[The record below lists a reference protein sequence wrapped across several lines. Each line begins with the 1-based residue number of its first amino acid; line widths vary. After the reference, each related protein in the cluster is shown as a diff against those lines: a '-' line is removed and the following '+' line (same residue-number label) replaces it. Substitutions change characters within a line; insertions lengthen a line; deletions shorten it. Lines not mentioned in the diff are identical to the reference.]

1 MNLAVASK
9 FIDGVK
15 NDELRTM
22 LATHYTPLS
31 TNAPTPEELRLKS
44 KEYLL
49 LKPPSRSGYYKNN
62 YGNFNNGPAN
72 QGNNWYKPRVD
83 MDKRRSCA
91 NCSSTDHHVSACPT
105 YKQGMKAIGF
115 SLEDEDASEL
125 DHEVFMRGVI
135 AKFGP
140 RCFFCNL
147 EGHCKSDC
155 PQFWDAVADIE
166 HPRHEEALSGVKAS
180 KARLLSEAEARRKD
194 KPQELAAKKTQAVT
208 EETREP
214 EPATAADDFKID
226 YRAAARDALNR
237 VQQEL
242 VTKQIEQKMKLEL
255 ENEKLQEQL
264 NTFEATEV
272 EETKAPSSLS
282 MKLNVISGQRF
293 GMVPQG
299 SKIQSIISV
308 AGHQVI
314 RNLSEPSEF
323 TLMHLD
329 AYADYL
335 RQVEPRTE
343 SRAVR
348 ALLTTGGP
356 RMKKL
361 HGRYLEVYGPYQVML
376 NVDGISIY
384 TRTYVTTDN
393 DQMGQIYLGEEEL
406 KVRRIGHDAMM
417 EQDALHIGYEA
428 DVTAHLLDTNGTKI
442 GVTGLLDTGAVV
454 SLMPIK
460 TWERMGFT
468 REDLIPT
475 NLRLAAANRGAI
487 YVAGRTPTTV
497 LHMGGRDLWMSFL
510 VVENLDDADQF
521 MLRRDFA
528 RNFDLMIDL
537 NNGKIRIRNPD
548 RKYVKKPINRIIAD
562 ENKVPIFLD
571 RKVKLQP
578 GQAEVAIFR
587 MRNLNSLSD
596 SKQVYLVPNP
606 NSQSSVILGLRLL
619 GNAKR
624 TVCQCV
630 IEHTGHH
637 GFNPAWKKAWLRFAD
652 EDRLS
657 RDTKLEE
664 K

>member
-1 MNLAVASK
+1 MMLFEKRRQREDETIDKILDDLEMLRRRSQPDESNRRMNLAVASK

-15 NDELRTM
+15 SDELRTM

-49 LKPPSRSGYYKNN
+49 LKPPSRSGCYKNN

-72 QGNNWYKPRVD
+72 QGNNWYKPRDD

-105 YKQGMKAIGF
+105 FKQSMKAIGF
-115 SLEDEDASEL
+115 SLEDEDASEV
-125 DHEVFMRGVI
+125 DHENFMRGVI

-147 EGHCKSDC
+147 EGHFKSDC
-155 PQFWDAVADIE
+155 PQFWDAVADIK

-194 KPQELAAKKTQAVT
+194 KPQELATKKMQAVT
-208 EETREP
+208 EETRER
-214 EPATAADDFKID
+214 EPVTAADDFKID

-242 VTKQIEQKMKLEL
+242 VTKEIEQKMKLEL

-264 NTFEATEV
+264 NIFKATEV

-282 MKLNVISGQRF
+282 MKLNVISGQWF

-329 AYADYL
+329 TYADYL

-356 RMKKL
+356 RIKKL

-384 TRTYVTTDN
+384 TRTHVTTES
-393 DQMGQIYLGEEEL
+393 DQIGQIYLGEEEL
-406 KVRRIGHDAMM
+406 RIGHDAMM
-417 EQDALHIGYEA
+417 EQDAVHIGYEA
-428 DVTAHLLDTNGTKI
+428 DVTAHLLDTNGKKI
-442 GVTGLLDTGAVV
+442 GITGLLDTGAAV
-454 SLMPIK
+454 SVMPIK
-460 TWERMGFT
+460 IWEKMGFT

-487 YVAGRTPTTV
+487 YVAGRTPITI

-521 MLRRDFA
+521 ILGRDFV
-528 RNFDLMIDL
+528 RNFDVMID
-537 NNGKIRIRNPD
+537 
-548 RKYVKKPINRIIAD
+548 YT
-562 ENKVPIFLD
+562 
-571 RKVKLQP
+571 
-578 GQAEVAIFR
+578 
-587 MRNLNSLSD
+587 
-596 SKQVYLVPNP
+596 
-606 NSQSSVILGLRLL
+606 
-619 GNAKR
+619 
-624 TVCQCV
+624 TV
-630 IEHTGHH
+630 
-637 GFNPAWKKAWLRFAD
+637 
-652 EDRLS
+652 
-657 RDTKLEE
+657 
-664 K
+664 